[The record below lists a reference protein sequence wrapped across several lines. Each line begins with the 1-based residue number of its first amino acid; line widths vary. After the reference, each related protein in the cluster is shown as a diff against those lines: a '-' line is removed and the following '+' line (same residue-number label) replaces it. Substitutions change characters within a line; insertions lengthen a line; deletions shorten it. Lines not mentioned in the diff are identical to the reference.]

1 MFNVNFSKYAL
12 VDLSMPIVP
21 NQLNEGR
28 PFEVKEGRLGDGTL
42 KYDIV
47 NTHTHVGTHIE
58 SPVHFYFKGNTCTD
72 YTLDHFMGRAAL
84 VTTNIPESAESVTL
98 EHVRP
103 QLEAKR
109 GQFEILYV
117 RNDTP
122 RRPLFIDL
130 DCVRYF
136 AEFNLKLFIFEH
148 TINFGDTSLE
158 AGRIFHDLLLSRDT
172 LLVEFPSNGAALT
185 KPDFFVFA
193 VPLNIRG
200 IDSSGCRLFAVVEK

>member
-1 MFNVNFSKYAL
+1 MFNVDFSKHAL
-12 VDLSMPIVP
+12 IDLSMPIVP

-58 SPVHFYFKGNTCTD
+58 SPVHFYFKGKTCTD
-72 YTLDHFMGRAAL
+72 YPLDHFMGRAAL
-84 VTTNIPESAESVTL
+84 VTTNIPESAASVTL
-98 EHVRP
+98 EHVKP
-103 QLEAKR
+103 QLEPKR

-130 DCVRYF
+130 VCVRYF
-136 AEFNLKLFIFEH
+136 AEFNLKLFVFEH

-158 AGRIFHDLLLSRDT
+158 AGRVFHDLLLSRDT
-172 LLVEFPSNGAALT
+172 LLVEFPYNGAALK
-185 KPDFFVFA
+185 KPDFFLFA
-193 VPLNIRG
+193 VPLNIQG